1 MSIDNYKITLEELSI
16 LQLSDSF
23 FPTGMYAMSNG
34 LEALFY
40 SKKIKDTNALRD
52 IIKVYVEHQ
61 IGPTDCAALGNSY
74 EYAKRSDLQGLME
87 VDQITFSM
95 KLIREIRETSTRSGT
110 QLLKC
115 LSYFITDNKLLNG
128 YQEAIKNRQASGVY
142 PVALAIASSTLNIPK
157 YKAGL
162 IMIYAFSV
170 SMVGAA
176 LRLGMLQH
184 FDGQRI
190 IHELKPNILETVN
203 NNIDRPLNSMWQFAP
218 SIDII
223 QIAHERMPSKM
234 FIT

>member
-1 MSIDNYKITLEELSI
+1 MSTEKISVEEISI

-23 FPTGMYAMSNG
+23 FPTGMYATSNG

-40 SKKIKDTNALRD
+40 SKKIKHANELRD
-52 IIKVYVEHQ
+52 LIKVYVEHQ
-61 IGPTDCAALGNSY
+61 IGPTDCTALGNSY
-74 EYAKRSDLQGLME
+74 EYAKGSDLERLIE
-87 VDQITFSM
+87 VDQTIFSM
-95 KLIREIRETSTRSGT
+95 KLIKEIRETSTRSGT
-110 QLLKC
+110 QLLRC
-115 LSYFITDNKLLNG
+115 LSYFITDNELLNR

-157 YKAGL
+157 RKAGL
-162 IMIYAFSV
+162 MMVYAFSV
-170 SMVGAA
+170 SIVGAA

-203 NNIDRPLNSMWQFAP
+203 NNIDRPLMSMWQFAP
-218 SIDII
+218 GIDIF
-223 QIAHERMPSKM
+223 QITHEGMGSKM

>member
-1 MSIDNYKITLEELSI
+1 MSIDKISLEDISA

-40 SKKIKDTNALRD
+40 TKKIKHTNELRD

-74 EYAKRSDLQGLME
+74 EYAKRSDLERLIQ
-87 VDQITFSM
+87 VDQITYSM
-95 KLIREIRETSTRSGT
+95 KLVREIRQTSSRAGT

-115 LSYFITDNKLLNG
+115 LSYFITDNELLNK
-128 YQEAIKNRQASGVY
+128 YQEAIKNTQAYGVY
-142 PVALAIASSTLNIPK
+142 PVALAIASSTLDIPK

-190 IHELKPNILETVN
+190 IHELKPNIIETVN
-203 NNIDRPLNSMWQFAP
+203 NNIYRPLTGMWQFAP
-218 SIDII
+218 GIDIV